1 MEISKYQLETIIK
14 LALTEKHYY
23 VIANK
28 VMDLNLPEEVALMIA
43 TAQADKEEW

>member
-14 LALTEKHYY
+14 LALTERHYD

-28 VMDLNLPEEVALMIA
+28 VMDLNLPEEVALIIA
-43 TAQADKEEW
+43 TEQSSIEEW